1 MKSSVAYSIKIK
13 ASAAKS
19 LRRIDPSDRR
29 RLIEAIDRLAEEPSA
44 GAALKGEFGGLR
56 RLRVG
61 RYRIVYEAIHDE
73 LVVLVVRIGHRREI
87 YR

>member
-1 MKSSVAYSIKIK
+1 VSYSIKIK
-13 ASAAKS
+13 GSAAKS
-19 LRRIDPSDRR
+19 LRRVDPRDRR
-29 RLIEAIDRLAEEPSA
+29 RLIEAIDRLADQPAA

-61 RYRIVYEAIHDE
+61 RYRIIYEALHQE
-73 LVVLVVRIGHRREI
+73 LTILVVRIGHRREV

>member
-1 MKSSVAYSIKIK
+1 MSFSVKIK

-19 LRRIDPSDRR
+19 LRELPRAERE
-29 RLIEAIDRLAEEPSA
+29 RLAAAIDRLADEPHA
-44 GAALKGEFGGLR
+44 GSALKGEFLGLR

-61 RYRIVYEAIHDE
+61 SYRIVYEVLARE
-73 LVVLVVRIGHRREI
+73 LTVLVVRIGHRREV

>member
-1 MKSSVAYSIKIK
+1 VSFSVKIK

-19 LRRIDPSDRR
+19 LRALPRAERE
-29 RLIEAIDRLAEEPSA
+29 RLAAAIDRLADEPYA
-44 GAALKGEFGGLR
+44 GGTLKGEFSGLR

-61 RYRIVYEAIHDE
+61 RYRIVYEVLDRE
-73 LVVLVVRIGHRREI
+73 LTVLVVRIGHRREV